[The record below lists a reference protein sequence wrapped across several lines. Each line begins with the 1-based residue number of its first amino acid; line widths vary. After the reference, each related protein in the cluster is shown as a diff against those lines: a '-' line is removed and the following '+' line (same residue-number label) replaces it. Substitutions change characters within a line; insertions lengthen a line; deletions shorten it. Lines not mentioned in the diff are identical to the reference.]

1 MKADS
6 VCICFAKKH
15 HYKAHP
21 WFSFSLFYIL
31 SFSVHIVN
39 FNTAKSGTGLDNLS
53 VNIYIYIYKYFFFF
67 GCFCFS
73 SSGRNLRNITCLL
86 FP

>member
-6 VCICFAKKH
+6 VCICFVKKKH
-15 HYKAHP
+15 RYTALH

-53 VNIYIYIYKYFFFF
+53 VNIYIYIYKYIFFLVVFVF
-67 GCFCFS
+67 QVQVV
-73 SSGRNLRNITCLL
+73 I
-86 FP
+86 

>member
-6 VCICFAKKH
+6 VCICFVKKH
-15 HYKAHP
+15 RYTALH

-53 VNIYIYIYKYFFFF
+53 VNIYIYIYINFFFF
-67 GCFCFS
+67 LVVFVFQVQVV
-73 SSGRNLRNITCLL
+73 I
-86 FP
+86 

>member
-21 WFSFSLFYIL
+21 LFSFSLFYIL

-53 VNIYIYIYKYFFFF
+53 VNIYIYIYKYIYFFLVVFVF
-67 GCFCFS
+67 QVQVV
-73 SSGRNLRNITCLL
+73 I
-86 FP
+86 